1 MPVDCLHPAEV
12 CRSLAVDGLV
22 SWLVTTAAVVQDAI
36 KSLMMVHRR
45 ADISRLTDETFAL
58 QKSCES
64 LVAAKTRSALTRT
77 ESG

>member
-1 MPVDCLHPAEV
+1 MMRVDCLHPEGSL
-12 CRSLAVDGLV
+12 CRRRGLLTCDHG
-22 SWLVTTAAVVQDAI
+22 SGRQDAI